1 MLNMD
6 KKALKIVQD
15 IKDLK
20 IQGARN
26 IAQKGVE
33 ALIIESESYKGKELG
48 EYISNLIVASDVIA
62 GARST
67 EPMLRNFLQHII
79 SKVTSSSSTSIK
91 ELKKI
96 VKENGNAIFEKLNK
110 SKRDLKDYGS
120 LLIKKGGVY
129 YTHCHSSTV
138 VSVFKEAYDDGI
150 DFSVIVS
157 ETRPKY
163 QGLKTAKALSSHG
176 IPTTLIVDSAAFAF
190 IRKCDAVFLGGD
202 SISVTGDLV
211 NKVGSAGIACFANMY
226 NIPVYSCIELNKFD
240 PLTRWGM
247 NIEIEERS
255 PKEVYD
261 GAKSKNLSIRN
272 PAFDLVPAKYI
283 TAYITEEGLI
293 PPQALVNIDIQ
304 I

>member
-1 MLNMD
+1 MD
-6 KKALKIVQD
+6 KKTLAIIKD

-26 IAQKGVE
+26 IAHKGVE
-33 ALIIESESYKGKELG
+33 ALMIESESYNGKSPGEL
-48 EYISNLIVASDVIA
+48 ISNLMVASDMIA
-62 GARST
+62 GARAT

-79 SKVTSSSSTSIK
+79 SKLTSSNSNSVK

-96 VKENGNAIFEKLNK
+96 VNDNCNFIFDKLEK
-110 SKRDLKDYGS
+110 SKRNLKDYGS
-120 LLIKKGGVY
+120 LLIKNNGVY

-150 DFSVIVS
+150 NFSVIVS

-163 QGLKTAKALSSHG
+163 QGVKTAKELSSHG
-176 IPTTLIVDSAAFAF
+176 IPTTLIVDSCAYSF

-202 SISVTGDLV
+202 AVSVTGDLV
-211 NKVGSAGIACFANMY
+211 NKVGSAGIACFAHMY
-226 NIPVYSCIELNKFD
+226 NIPVYSCVEMNKFD

-247 NIEIEERS
+247 NIEIEERDS
-255 PKEVYD
+255 KEVYD
-261 GAKSKNLSIRN
+261 GPKNKNLKVRN
-272 PAFDLVPAKYI
+272 PAFDLVPGKYI
-283 TAYITEEGLI
+283 TAYITEDGLI
-293 PPQALVNIDIQ
+293 PPQALVNIDIN